1 MSEYTICTVR
11 CLLGG
16 HFDTVHYA
24 LLGAHT
30 NALCTVHDMHYVGSK
45 QYAHSMQYVQLCI
58 GKGCP
63 KLSTTLLHNLVSAS
77 RALSCTAGL
86 APSGLAFWP
95 NIHKY
100 KYKYK
105 FKYWWLHHMHLVALQ
120 GLHQTPP
127 SWPTF
132 LIQYTQIQIQLKIK
146 LQKIHIQ
153 TEILVSASH
162 ALSCTAGLAPTTTF

>member
-16 HFDTVHYA
+16 HFDTVNYA

-105 FKYWWLHHMHLVALQ
+105 FKYWWLHHMHLVA
-120 GLHQTPP
+120 
-127 SWPTF
+127 
-132 LIQYTQIQIQLKIK
+132 
-146 LQKIHIQ
+146 
-153 TEILVSASH
+153 
-162 ALSCTAGLAPTTTF
+162 GLAPNTTLLAYLFDSIYTNTNTAKNQITKNTCTNRNTGFCITCT